1 MLRRLAL
8 AMMLAAGFGCAGGCA
23 QDMAPGSLDERLAM
37 AVQRA
42 GETRRPLALKEP
54 TDFAWDKVY
63 VFAPYTPPEAIR
75 KDLGFAWAEAGRTG
89 IDSRDDVTLLVFVK
103 NQRVVRSL
111 AFPRNRGDW
120 AMIENHAGFTP
131 AQAVFK
137 VTAEDASPAWWVV
150 SETKP
155 SR

>member
-8 AMMLAAGFGCAGGCA
+8 ALVLTAGCAGAVGCA
-23 QDMAPGSLDERLAM
+23 QDAAPGGLDERLAM

-42 GETRRPLALKEP
+42 GETRKPLKLSET
-54 TDFAWDKVY
+54 TDFAWDKVH
-63 VFAPYTPPEAIR
+63 VFAPYTPPEAIQ

-89 IDSRDDVTLLVFVK
+89 IDSRDGITLLVFVK
-103 NQRVVRSL
+103 NKRVVRSL

-137 VTAEDASPAWWVV
+137 VTAEEASPAWWVV
-150 SETKP
+150 SETRP

>member
-8 AMMLAAGFGCAGGCA
+8 ALVLTAGCAGAVGC
-23 QDMAPGSLDERLAM
+23 DREPTPGGLDERVAM

-42 GETRRPLALKEP
+42 GETRKPLKLSESA
-54 TDFAWDKVY
+54 DFAWDKVH
-63 VFAPYTPPEAIR
+63 VFAPYTPSEAIQ

-89 IDSRDDVTLLVFVK
+89 IDSRDDITLLVFVK
-103 NQRVVRSL
+103 NKRVVRTL

-137 VTAEDASPAWWVV
+137 VTAEEAQPAWWVV
-150 SETKP
+150 SETRP